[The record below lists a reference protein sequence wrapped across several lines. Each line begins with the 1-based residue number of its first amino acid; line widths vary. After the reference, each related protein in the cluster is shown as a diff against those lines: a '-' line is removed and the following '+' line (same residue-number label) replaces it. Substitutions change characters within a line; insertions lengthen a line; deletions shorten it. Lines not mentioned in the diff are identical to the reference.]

1 MTEIRLEG
9 SFDEDGTTWGLDV
22 WEVNG
27 KFHVVA
33 TSEDEETGYGGAEL
47 DAEQVSLLVA
57 AGLEYLAKYRHGEY
71 QTASKD

>member
-1 MTEIRLEG
+1 MTEIKLEG
-9 SFDEDGTTWGLDV
+9 TFHEDGTPWGLDV
-22 WEVNG
+22 WESDG

-33 TSEDEETGYGGAEL
+33 SSEDEEAGYGGAEL